1 MCLSREFRW
10 LGLLYLMLKM
20 LECSYPKVE
29 VYILALTCFMLA
41 SEGERKTKD
50 GKVLVQYHCF
60 AVSNAVATGKPWAF
74 VMAARLTLGLA
85 GHST

>member
-10 LGLLYLMLKM
+10 LGLQYLMLKM
-20 LECSYPKVE
+20 SECSYPKVG
-29 VYILALTCFMLA
+29 VCMLALICFKPA
-41 SEGERKTKD
+41 SEGESKTMD
-50 GKVLVQYHCF
+50 GKVLVQCHCF

-74 VMAARLTLGLA
+74 VMAAGLTLGLA